1 MFHHYILSMMHGAI
15 FVEGNSCVF
24 IFLWI
29 FYSLRLLRILLAL
42 FVTDFTRFAR
52 YGFYSLCSL
61 RTQHAAS
68 LLGEVRFICF
78 VFLRTQHAVPSRDA
92 ACCVW
97 VIVFLLFANSFLK
110 YLCYSWVREHHFFE
124 LVNCHAS
131 FDCYTCCRYQF

>member
-29 FYSLRLLRILLAL
+29 FYSLRSLRILLAL
-42 FVTDFTRFAR
+42 LVMDFTRFAR
-52 YGFYSLCSL
+52 YGRSTLRPYLGRCVLFVLFFYGRSTL
-61 RTQHAAS
+61 RPYWVQRAAYG
-68 LLGEVRFICF
+68 LLI
-78 VFLRTQHAVPSRDA
+78 
-92 ACCVW
+92 
-97 VIVFLLFANSFLK
+97 FLLFANSFLK

-131 FDCYTCCRYQF
+131 FDSYTCCRDQF